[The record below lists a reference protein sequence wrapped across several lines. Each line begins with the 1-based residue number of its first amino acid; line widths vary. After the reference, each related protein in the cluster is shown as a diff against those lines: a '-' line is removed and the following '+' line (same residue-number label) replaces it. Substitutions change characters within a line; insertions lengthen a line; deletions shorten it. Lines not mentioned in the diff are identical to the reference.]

1 MTAGLICSDC
11 GAGLSPSKQRKG
23 TRCKS
28 CTARAMSRNP
38 ATRAKISAAM
48 RKNWADPDQ
57 RAARVASMTEANRRP
72 DLIEHRR
79 VMGKALNNIGRFAR
93 PLPAGHPSRVQAGR
107 TLTERRLAWCPPAYR
122 DVYARLKEIDG
133 FRAEEARAIIE
144 GQIAADLSAMRKGT
158 LPPGRLIMVREAA
171 RWIGARIALIEQAVE
186 EAAGQGNT

>member
-1 MTAGLICSDC
+1 MTDALICSDC
-11 GAGLSPSKQRKG
+11 GTALAPSKQRKG

-48 RKNWADPDQ
+48 RKNWSDPDQ

-72 DLIEHRR
+72 DMIEHRR
-79 VMGKALNNIGRFAR
+79 ALGKALNNIGRFAR

-122 DVYARLKEIDG
+122 PLYARLTEIDG
-133 FRAEEARAIIE
+133 FRAKEARAIVE
-144 GQIAADLSAMRKGT
+144 DQIASDLAAMRKGS
-158 LPPGRLIMVREAA
+158 LSPSQFMAAREAA
-171 RWIGARIALIEQAVE
+171 RWIRERAAE
-186 EAAGQGNT
+186 EAARQGTS

>member
-1 MTAGLICSDC
+1 MTAALICSDC
-11 GAGLSPSKQRKG
+11 GTALSPSKQRKG

-57 RAARVASMTEANRRP
+57 RAVRVASMTEANRRP
-72 DLIEHRR
+72 DMIEHRR
-79 VMGKALNNIGRFAR
+79 ALGKALNNIGRFAR

-122 DVYARLKEIDG
+122 PTYARLTEIDG
-133 FRAEEARAIIE
+133 FRAKEARAIVE
-144 GQIAADLSAMRKGT
+144 DQIASDLSAMRKGS
-158 LPPGRLIMVREAA
+158 LPPSQFMAAREAA
-171 RWIGARIALIEQAVE
+171 RWIKDRAVE
-186 EAAGQGNT
+186 EAAGRGIS